1 MRKIIENFRQLF
13 PLLPRG
19 AKRTLI
25 VYAIISIFVA
35 LLDFVSL
42 GILALVFPAL
52 SGGNA
57 MTVPLLGE
65 LHNDWL
71 IPLLVIAL
79 MLIVVKSLIAVIMS
93 WIITRIFA
101 KYELQIGQHLFDAY
115 LRSPWFV
122 RQSRTTSELV
132 RLADV
137 GVSGAVT
144 GFLLPL
150 AGLPLQVFT
159 LLSIFGILFVAE
171 PVTALIT
178 VLFFGFVAVVLY
190 FIVNRRIYKT
200 SVIGRDYSLSI
211 TRHMT
216 DMLSA
221 LKELTLRN
229 KLQEVSD
236 EVTVSRTFLTRSRA
250 NIYFLNQ
257 IPRYAVE
264 IGLVLGMLLIGG
276 VAYLTGGI
284 AGAATSIAFFGIAGF
299 RIIPA
304 LTAIQ
309 AAISSATNQL
319 PMAELVIRE
328 IQSAGDVNT
337 LRSAEKPREKVA
349 FQRDIKIDNVS
360 FRYPGSDHLA
370 LNRVSLDIQYG
381 TSIAFVGHSGSGK
394 STLVDVLLGLQTPDS
409 GMVYVD
415 STPMTDVI
423 EDWRSSVSY
432 VPQEVVLFTG
442 SIAQNVAL
450 TWGANYDLD
459 KVKSALDRA
468 QLLDIILDKF
478 DGDLEGPLGERGAG
492 LSGGQKQRL
501 GIARALYTDPKVL
514 VMDEAT
520 SALDTATEAEVT
532 RAISQLKGEI
542 TIVTVAHRLA
552 TIQDSDVVC
561 FMKNGAV
568 VDSGSFAEIV
578 ARQPEFA
585 HQAKLAGLA

>member
-1 MRKIIENFRQLF
+1 MKRIIENFRRLF
-13 PLLPRG
+13 PLLPAG

-25 VYAIISIFVA
+25 VYATISIFVA

-42 GILALVFPAL
+42 GLLALVFPAL
-52 SGGNA
+52 SGGTS
-57 MTVPLLGE
+57 MTIPIIGE
-65 LHNDWL
+65 LHDDWL
-71 IPLLVIAL
+71 IPLLVFAL
-79 MLIVVKSLIAVIMS
+79 LLIVLKSLIAVFMS
-93 WIITRIFA
+93 WVITRIFA
-101 KYELQIGQHLFDAY
+101 KYELQIGRHLFDAY
-115 LRSPWFV
+115 LRSPWFA

-159 LLSIFGILFVAE
+159 LLSIFGILVIAE

-178 VLFFGFVAVVLY
+178 VLFFGFVALILY
-190 FIVNRRIYKT
+190 FVVNRRIYRA
-200 SVIGRDYSLSI
+200 SVASRDYSLKI

-236 EVTVSRTFLTRSRA
+236 EVNVSRTFLTRSRA
-250 NIYFLNQ
+250 NVYFLNQ

-276 VAYLTGGI
+276 VAYLTGGL

-328 IQSAGDVNT
+328 IQNAGEV
-337 LRSAEKPREKVA
+337 KPTNQRDEERDDVA
-349 FQRDIKIDNVS
+349 FHRDIRIQDVS

-370 LNRVSLDIQYG
+370 LNRVSLDIKYG
-381 TSIAFVGHSGSGK
+381 TSLALVGHSGSGK

-409 GMVYVD
+409 GTVYVD
-415 STPMTDVI
+415 STPMSEVI
-423 EDWRSSVSY
+423 ENWRSSVSY

-450 TWGANYDLD
+450 TWGAQYDLD
-459 KVKSALDRA
+459 KVKSALERA
-468 QLLDIILDKF
+468 QLLDVILSKF

-532 RAISQLKGEI
+532 RAISHLKGEI

-552 TIQDSDVVC
+552 TIKDSDVVC
-561 FMKNGAV
+561 FMKNGSI
-568 VDSGSFAEIV
+568 VDAGSFAEIV

-585 HQAKLAGLA
+585 HQARLAGLA